1 METYMVVCT
10 FATGTDMNEVMSVVA
25 EEQAKV
31 QELKDLGHIGA
42 LYLAT
47 RDRGTVFLEIFA
59 ADIESARIV
68 VMSLPMS
75 RWWDVDIYPLNEP
88 VSREAAASKA

>member
-1 METYMVVCT
+1 METFMVVST
-10 FATGTDMNEVMSVVA
+10 FTAGTDMTEVMSVVA

-59 ADIESARIV
+59 ADIEAARST

-75 RWWDVDIYPLNEP
+75 KWWELDIYPLNAP
-88 VSREAAASKA
+88 VARDASASKA

>member
-1 METYMVVCT
+1 METYMVVCK
-10 FATGTDMNEVMSVVA
+10 FAPGTDMTEVMSIVA
-25 EEQAKV
+25 QEQAKV

-42 LYLAT
+42 LFLAT

-59 ADIESARIV
+59 TDVEAARNT

-75 RWWDVDIYPLNEP
+75 KWWDLDIYPLNAP
-88 VSREAAASKA
+88 VVRDSSVSKA